1 MLGVVVLGATGAKVG
16 EVAAGGEGPE
26 TPHAPADE
34 VRAPAGLTHA
44 HAGDQTRARIVEV
57 ALELI
62 ADRGFAAT
70 STREIAE
77 RLGVTKAAL
86 YYHFRTKDDL
96 LSAIVGPAT
105 AELEAL
111 IERAVTERAV
121 TERAVTERAV
131 TERAVTE
138 RAVTERAVTDAS
150 SAARDNL
157 LLSYVDLVARHAEL
171 IRVLANDPAV
181 KECASLRAVVPLFQ
195 RLVPL
200 LAGTDEP
207 DTAQRTR
214 VRAVLSAI
222 HGALVR
228 GQPDDDPEI
237 LRATAVEVARAVL
250 GLPDPAGHEDP
261 TRR

>member
-1 MLGVVVLGATGAKVG
+1 MVLGATGAKVG

-111 IERAVTERAV
+111 IERAVTERAG
-121 TERAVTERAV
+121 TERAVTERAG
-131 TERAVTE
+131 
-138 RAVTERAVTDAS
+138 TDAS

-214 VRAVLSAI
+214 VRAALSAI

>member
-1 MLGVVVLGATGAKVG
+1 MVHGPIDSDGGDAGVLGGWP
-16 EVAAGGEGPE
+16 AAS
-26 TPHAPADE
+26 HA
-34 VRAPAGLTHA
+34 RAPVDHA
-44 HAGDQTRARIVEV
+44 RAGDQTRARILDI

-86 YYHFRTKDDL
+86 YYYFRTKDDL
-96 LSAIVGPAT
+96 LSAIVGPAM
-105 AELEAL
+105 AELEEL
-111 IERAVTERAV
+111 IESAGTG
-121 TERAVTERAV
+121 
-131 TERAVTE
+131 
-138 RAVTERAVTDAS
+138 AS
-150 SAARDNL
+150 DDPRGDL
-157 LLSYVDLVARHAEL
+157 VLSYVDLVARHAEL

-181 KECASLRAVVPLFQ
+181 KECASLRSAIPLFQ

-214 VRAVLSAI
+214 VRAALSAV

-228 GQPDDDPEI
+228 GRPEDDLEI
-237 LRATAVEVARAVL
+237 LRATAVEVARAAL
-250 GLPDPAGHEDP
+250 RLPDRSAPAHLAE
-261 TRR
+261 R

>member
-1 MLGVVVLGATGAKVG
+1 MLGVVVLDATGAKVG
-16 EVAAGGEGPE
+16 EVAAGGKGPE

-34 VRAPAGLTHA
+34 VCAPAGLTHA

-62 ADRGFAAT
+62 TDRGFAAT

-86 YYHFRTKDDL
+86 YYYFRTKDDL

-111 IERAVTERAV
+111 I
-121 TERAVTERAV
+121 
-131 TERAVTE
+131 ERAVTE

-214 VRAVLSAI
+214 VRAALSAI

>member
-121 TERAVTERAV
+121 TERAGTERAV
-131 TERAVTE
+131 TERAG
-138 RAVTERAVTDAS
+138 TDAS

>member
-1 MLGVVVLGATGAKVG
+1 MLGVVVLGASGAKVG
-16 EVAAGGEGPE
+16 ELASGGEGPE

-62 ADRGFAAT
+62 TDRGFAAT

-86 YYHFRTKDDL
+86 YYYFRTKDDL

-111 IERAVTERAV
+111 I
-121 TERAVTERAV
+121 
-131 TERAVTE
+131 E

>member
-121 TERAVTERAV
+121 TERAG

-214 VRAVLSAI
+214 VRAALSAI

>member
-86 YYHFRTKDDL
+86 YYYFRTKDDL

-121 TERAVTERAV
+121 TERAVT
-131 TERAVTE
+131 
-138 RAVTERAVTDAS
+138 DAS
-150 SAARDNL
+150 SDARDNL

-214 VRAVLSAI
+214 VRAALSAI

>member
-1 MLGVVVLGATGAKVG
+1 MLGVVVLGASGAKVG
-16 EVAAGGEGPE
+16 ELASGGEGPE

-111 IERAVTERAV
+111 I
-121 TERAVTERAV
+121 
-131 TERAVTE
+131 E

>member
-1 MLGVVVLGATGAKVG
+1 MLGVVVLGASGAKVG
-16 EVAAGGEGPE
+16 ELASGGEGPE

-121 TERAVTERAV
+121 TERAVT
-131 TERAVTE
+131 
-138 RAVTERAVTDAS
+138 DAS

-214 VRAVLSAI
+214 VRAALSAI

>member
-1 MLGVVVLGATGAKVG
+1 MLGVVVLGASGAKVG
-16 EVAAGGEGPE
+16 ELASGGEGPE

-121 TERAVTERAV
+121 T
-131 TERAVTE
+131 
-138 RAVTERAVTDAS
+138 DAS
-150 SAARDNL
+150 SDARDNL

-214 VRAVLSAI
+214 VRAALSAI

>member
-121 TERAVTERAV
+121 TERAVT
-131 TERAVTE
+131 
-138 RAVTERAVTDAS
+138 DAS

-214 VRAVLSAI
+214 VRAALSAI

>member
-111 IERAVTERAV
+111 IERAVTERAG
-121 TERAVTERAV
+121 TERAVTERAG
-131 TERAVTE
+131 
-138 RAVTERAVTDAS
+138 TDAS

-214 VRAVLSAI
+214 VRAALSAI

>member
-111 IERAVTERAV
+111 IERAVTEGAG
-121 TERAVTERAV
+121 TERAVTERAG
-131 TERAVTE
+131 
-138 RAVTERAVTDAS
+138 TDAS

-214 VRAVLSAI
+214 VRAALSAI

-228 GQPDDDPEI
+228 G
-237 LRATAVEVARAVL
+237 
-250 GLPDPAGHEDP
+250 
-261 TRR
+261 

>member
-121 TERAVTERAV
+121 T
-131 TERAVTE
+131 
-138 RAVTERAVTDAS
+138 DAS
-150 SAARDNL
+150 SDARDNL

>member
-1 MLGVVVLGATGAKVG
+1 MVLGATGAKVG

-111 IERAVTERAV
+111 IERAVTERAG
-121 TERAVTERAV
+121 TERGDTAGAG
-131 TERAVTE
+131 
-138 RAVTERAVTDAS
+138 TDAS

-214 VRAVLSAI
+214 VRAALSAI

>member
-62 ADRGFAAT
+62 TDRGFAAT

-111 IERAVTERAV
+111 I
-121 TERAVTERAV
+121 
-131 TERAVTE
+131 E

-214 VRAVLSAI
+214 VRAALSAI

>member
-86 YYHFRTKDDL
+86 YYYFRTKDDL

-121 TERAVTERAV
+121 T
-131 TERAVTE
+131 
-138 RAVTERAVTDAS
+138 DAS
-150 SAARDNL
+150 SDARDNL

-214 VRAVLSAI
+214 VRAALSAI

-261 TRR
+261 ARR

>member
-1 MLGVVVLGATGAKVG
+1 MAPR
-16 EVAAGGEGPE
+16 GEGPE
-26 TPHAPADE
+26 ATPGAPRAHAS
-34 VRAPAGLTHA
+34 APQP
-44 HAGDQTRARIVEV
+44 HAGDQTRARILDV

-96 LSAIVGPAT
+96 LAAIVGPAM
-105 AELEAL
+105 AELDAL
-111 IERAVTERAV
+111 IERAG
-121 TERAVTERAV
+121 
-131 TERAVTE
+131 
-138 RAVTERAVTDAS
+138 TDAS
-150 SAARDNL
+150 PDARDGL
-157 LLSYVDLVARHAEL
+157 LLGYVDLVARHADL

-181 KECASLRAVVPLFQ
+181 KGCSSLRAAIPLFQ

-214 VRAVLSAI
+214 VRAALSAI
-222 HGALVR
+222 HGALVHGR
-228 GQPDDDPEI
+228 PADDPGI
-237 LRATAVEVARAVL
+237 LRATAVEVARAAL
-250 GLPDPAGHEDP
+250 GLPDPALPATLTG
-261 TRR
+261 R

>member
-86 YYHFRTKDDL
+86 YYYFRTKDDL

-121 TERAVTERAV
+121 T
-131 TERAVTE
+131 
-138 RAVTERAVTDAS
+138 DAS
-150 SAARDNL
+150 SDARDNL

-214 VRAVLSAI
+214 VRAALSAI

>member
-1 MLGVVVLGATGAKVG
+1 MGAVVWGTTEPKASDMGACGEAPEVALGSTGAPSGATHGH
-16 EVAAGGEGPE
+16 
-26 TPHAPADE
+26 T
-34 VRAPAGLTHA
+34 
-44 HAGDQTRARIVEV
+44 GDQTRARILDV
-57 ALELI
+57 ALGLI

-96 LSAIVGPAT
+96 LAAIVGPAMS
-105 AELEAL
+105 ELDAL
-111 IERAVTERAV
+111 IEQAGA
-121 TERAVTERAV
+121 
-131 TERAVTE
+131 
-138 RAVTERAVTDAS
+138 DAS
-150 SAARDNL
+150 SDARDGL
-157 LLSYVDLVARHAEL
+157 VCGYVDLVARHADL

-181 KECASLRAVVPLFQ
+181 KECASLHAAIPLFQ

-214 VRAVLSAI
+214 VRAALSAI

-228 GQPDDDPEI
+228 GQPADDPGI
-237 LRATAVEVARAVL
+237 LRATALQVARAAL
-250 GLPDPAGHEDP
+250 GLPEPASPVAP